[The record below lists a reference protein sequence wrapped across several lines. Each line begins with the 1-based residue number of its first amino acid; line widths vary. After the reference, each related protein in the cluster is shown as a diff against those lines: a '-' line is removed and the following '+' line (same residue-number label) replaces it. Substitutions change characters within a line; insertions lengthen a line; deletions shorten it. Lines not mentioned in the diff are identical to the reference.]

1 LLGIDSRAARY
12 TWTAALVLLLFGV
25 IYLIRDTILVFLIAL
40 LLAYLLYPL
49 MDFIDRFLP
58 PRRRTEALAITY
70 LLMIGIL
77 VTFGVFV
84 GSAVAEQATNLAKQ
98 TPAFLQRIEQAPT
111 PGPGAVRSLKDEIIG
126 GVQGQLTQHYNEIAS
141 LVPKW
146 TLRVLA
152 ASGNL
157 LYVVVVPILS
167 FFILRDGRTIRDNFL
182 EMFDSHRAAAEETL
196 LDIHTLLLQY
206 MRALFF
212 LCCATFVAF
221 SIALSAMGVPYSLLL
236 ASIAFPLEFIPL
248 VGPLVAAV
256 IIIVVSI
263 LSGFPHVLWVVIFL
277 GLYRMFQD
285 YVLSPHLMSRGVEI
299 HPLLVIF
306 GVFAGGQIGGAVGI
320 FLSIS
325 ALALMR
331 LLYHGLERVR
341 VAQRLGTPGK
351 VTI

>member
-1 LLGIDSRAARY
+1 MLGIDSRAARY

-25 IYLIRDTILVFLIAL
+25 VYLMRDTIFVFLIAL

-58 PRRRTEALAITY
+58 SRRRTEALAITY

-98 TPAFLQRIEQAPT
+98 TPAFLHRIEQAPT
-111 PGPGAVRSLKDEIIG
+111 PGPGAVRSLKDQFIG
-126 GVQGQLTQHYNEIAS
+126 GVQGQITQHYNEIAS

-182 EMFDSHRAAAEETL
+182 EMFDSHRGAAEEKKHCWIFTL
-196 LDIHTLLLQY
+196 CFCNTCG
-206 MRALFF
+206 RCSF
-212 LCCATFVAF
+212 CAA
-221 SIALSAMGVPYSLLL
+221 
-236 ASIAFPLEFIPL
+236 
-248 VGPLVAAV
+248 
-256 IIIVVSI
+256 
-263 LSGFPHVLWVVIFL
+263 
-277 GLYRMFQD
+277 
-285 YVLSPHLMSRGVEI
+285 
-299 HPLLVIF
+299 
-306 GVFAGGQIGGAVGI
+306 
-320 FLSIS
+320 
-325 ALALMR
+325 R
-331 LLYHGLERVR
+331 LLWRSVLR
-341 VAQRLGTPGK
+341 
-351 VTI
+351 